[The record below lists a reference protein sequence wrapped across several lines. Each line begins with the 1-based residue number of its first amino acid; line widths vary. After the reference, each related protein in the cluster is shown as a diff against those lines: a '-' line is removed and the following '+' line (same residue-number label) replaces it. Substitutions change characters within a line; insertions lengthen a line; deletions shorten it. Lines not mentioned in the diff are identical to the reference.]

1 LESDGETDQWKLA
14 LNETAIPA
22 LPGIAKF
29 SAVIVIALGTLIGL
43 FAALT
48 LQAASLG
55 G

>member
-1 LESDGETDQWKLA
+1 MA

-22 LPGIAKF
+22 LRGMSKVF
-29 SAVIVIALGTLIGL
+29 LAVIVIALGTLIGL